1 MKRRILASVQ
11 KLSDRDCADAAVDE
25 LRDAAEQLDG
35 EQFALLL
42 HTLTEGL
49 GNPHYAKMAFTRRLI
64 IQVVGELGAE
74 YMDRLNRRH
83 VAKLCSTIFK
93 HVSDSDGNVRE
104 ACADAFAFLAES
116 YSVAIPSTTSKA
128 DSRSPTSSSRLSLF
142 LQCVFDSLSSKA
154 QGKVAQQGA
163 GLCLA
168 RMIARVGPVHVTP
181 SLPRLCQRLEA
192 QLNSKACAAKTVR
205 PCMPLA
211 RRRLRLRLSSPD
223 PAAGATAGACEH
235 CRGQQ
240 GGPVPPRAVHRRAP
254 LPALQIIRNE
264 DGGG

>member
-1 MKRRILASVQ
+1 RSPGRMNTAQQLEMKRRILASVQ

-168 RMIARVGPVHVTP
+168 RMIARVGP
-181 SLPRLCQRLEA
+181 
-192 QLNSKACAAKTVR
+192 
-205 PCMPLA
+205 
-211 RRRLRLRLSSPD
+211 
-223 PAAGATAGACEH
+223 
-235 CRGQQ
+235 
-240 GGPVPPRAVHRRAP
+240 
-254 LPALQIIRNE
+254 
-264 DGGG
+264 